1 MMTRFPFP
9 AAFCFLALSSVS
21 QAITSYT
28 ADFSGSAG
36 SLTGLFKEVADGAVT
51 SAGMTWGATAGVG
64 GGGGVLVTNS
74 AADNFFYRP
83 DPVDNATSAFNF
95 SALTAGQGFSSS
107 ADFLWS
113 ASNTTSDL
121 TDLTSLNMGFSTAR
135 PSNALSAAPGSSSF
149 ISGSLI
155 RNGATTVQLRIRNDN
170 ATPFTTTF
178 NQSALTAGNWYRLTY
193 QATLNGDG
201 TIANLVTLYAIGAD
215 GLATPVE
222 VDSVS
227 GDVTNAGLLAST
239 ESYSSY
245 DIRNANSNGID
256 AIDNLNVTFIPEPS
270 ALALVALGG
279 VALAG
284 RRRRF

>member
-9 AAFCFLALSSVS
+9 AAAVLLALSPLS
-21 QAITSYT
+21 QAAITSYS
-28 ADFSGSAG
+28 ADFNSGAG
-36 SLTGLFKEVADGAVT
+36 SLTGLFKEAVDGAVT
-51 SAGMTWGATAGVG
+51 GAGVSWGATAGVG

-83 DPVDNATSAFNF
+83 DPVANATSAFDF
-95 SALTAGQGFSSS
+95 SALTVSQGFSSS
-107 ADFLWS
+107 TDFLWS
-113 ASNTTSDL
+113 NSTS

-256 AIDNLNVTFIPEPS
+256 AIDNLNVAFIPEPS

-279 VALAG
+279 VALGG